1 MKTLNFLPFERDQE
15 GRCRQS
21 SESLTIKDS
30 LVNQPEGPHFPEH
43 VQQESTGKADF
54 SSQCHSFILSFI
66 HIYHSLMSTTMASLV
81 A

>member
-1 MKTLNFLPFERDQE
+1 MKTLNFLPFEGDQE
-15 GRCRQS
+15 GRCGQS

-54 SSQCHSFILSFI
+54 SSWCHSFILSFI
-66 HIYHSLMSTTMASLV
+66 HIYQPLMSTVASLV